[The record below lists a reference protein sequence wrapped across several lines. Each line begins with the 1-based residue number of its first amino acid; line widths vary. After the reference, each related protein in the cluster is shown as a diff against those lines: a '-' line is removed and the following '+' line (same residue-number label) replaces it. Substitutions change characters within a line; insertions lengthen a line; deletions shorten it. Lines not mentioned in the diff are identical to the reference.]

1 MSSAPLVA
9 VIDHGAGNLVSI
21 AQGLERAGARVRMV
35 TGPDGLRGTNA
46 IVLPGVGVP
55 GAAMARLTE
64 AGLVEPLRTWN
75 GPLLGICVGLQL
87 FFSSSDEDGEPCL
100 GLDRGIVRRLVGAP
114 LLPHIG
120 WNDIEVPGTRASR
133 DRIFE
138 RIAPDATFYFVHSY
152 APVPEDPSTVIAY
165 ARYPHPF
172 AAAGTQRTPGGAPV
186 PSGTERDGRF
196 AGPLQLRGRGP
207 GVLRVAGTG
216 GRLAMSLRTRI
227 IACLDVKHGR
237 VVKGVNF
244 INLTDEGDPVELA
257 ARYAEEGMDEI
268 VYLDIAASPEGR
280 PALLDVV
287 RRTAENVFVPL
298 TVGGG
303 VRKPADMRAV
313 LRAGADKVS
322 LNTAA
327 VLRPDL
333 LDECAAAFG
342 NQCVVLAIDAKSMP
356 GGSWNTFITG
366 GRHDTGIDAMEWA
379 VEGVARGAG
388 EILLTSMDRDGTNIG
403 FDVELL
409 RVITAAVTVPVI
421 ASGGAGLPH
430 HFVEAV
436 EAGASAVLAAS
447 IFHRQEVEIGEVK
460 QVMEEAGIPVRHA

>member
-1 MSSAPLVA
+1 
-9 VIDHGAGNLVSI
+9 
-21 AQGLERAGARVRMV
+21 
-35 TGPDGLRGTNA
+35 
-46 IVLPGVGVP
+46 
-55 GAAMARLTE
+55 
-64 AGLVEPLRTWN
+64 
-75 GPLLGICVGLQL
+75 
-87 FFSSSDEDGEPCL
+87 
-100 GLDRGIVRRLVGAP
+100 
-114 LLPHIG
+114 
-120 WNDIEVPGTRASR
+120 
-133 DRIFE
+133 
-138 RIAPDATFYFVHSY
+138 
-152 APVPEDPSTVIAY
+152 
-165 ARYPHPF
+165 
-172 AAAGTQRTPGGAPV
+172 
-186 PSGTERDGRF
+186 
-196 AGPLQLRGRGP
+196 
-207 GVLRVAGTG
+207 
-216 GRLAMSLRTRI
+216 MSLRTRI